1 MLNKSVTKL
10 SAKKILIVAPY
21 RTVAPH
27 FETELEIAQ
36 RHLDQGDSVTFLS
49 CTGALSNCDF
59 NVAKDPSVCGDC
71 RLRRG
76 HGLQSLSRRVKSE
89 DFPIGGG
96 DIGTTVEGDLLTLGS
111 QHFVN
116 VESLKSAKVDNYDVG
131 YAALSSLISQI
142 RDPDFEP
149 SEHVDALLDL
159 SQSGLRVYRHLLQRF
174 DIDRP
179 DIVYVF
185 NGRFAAMRAVLRACQ
200 AVGVDCLIHERACDS
215 EHYQIWENQL
225 PHDIEYTSKRMQTH
239 WAQASDDEIKRA
251 DKASAWYEGRVK
263 GVETNWF
270 SFVKDQDK
278 GRLPDDWDPN
288 EHNIAVFTTS
298 EDEFVAIGDCW
309 DNPLYP
315 DQGEAIEKIAAAL
328 AEKNPDAKI
337 TVRMH
342 PNLKGVDNRRI
353 RRMREFALPNI
364 RVIPPEVQ
372 VDSYHLMHSADTVV
386 TFGSTMGIE
395 AVYWGKPS
403 VSLGQC
409 FYQNL
414 KGTYRPA
421 SHEEA
426 LELLAKKLQPIKDH
440 EALIYGFWN
449 CSHGIKYKYFEPADL
464 FTGRFKGQEIYPK
477 QPKTIKRSLL
487 RKVESIRK
495 RLRPH
500 KNRHAA

>member
-1 MLNKSVTKL
+1 MLNKSDTKQP
-10 SAKKILIVAPY
+10 AKKVLIVAPY

-36 RHLDQGDSVTFLS
+36 RHLDQGDSVSFLS
-49 CTGALSNCDF
+49 CTGQLTNCDF
-59 NVAKDPSVCGDC
+59 NVAKKATVCEDC
-71 RLRRG
+71 RLRRQ
-76 HGLQSLSRRVKSE
+76 HGIQNLSRRVKSAA
-89 DFPIGGG
+89 FPVRDGAI
-96 DIGTTVEGDLLTLGS
+96 EENLRTLAP

-116 VESLKSAKVDNYDVG
+116 VESLKRAKIDNYDVG

-149 SEHVDALLDL
+149 TEHTDALLEL
-159 SQSGLRVYRHLLQRF
+159 SQAGLQVYHHLVQRF
-174 DIDRP
+174 ERDRP
-179 DIVYVF
+179 DVVYVF
-185 NGRFAAMRAVLRACQ
+185 NGRFASMRAVLRACQ
-200 AVGVDCLIHERACDS
+200 KMGVDCLIHERACDS
-215 EHYQIWENQL
+215 EHFQIWENHL
-225 PHDIEYTSKRMQTH
+225 PHDIEYTCKRMQTH
-239 WAQASDDEIKRA
+239 WAEASGNEIERA
-251 DKASAWYEGRVK
+251 AKASAWYEGRVQ

-278 GRLPDDWDPN
+278 GRLPADWDPHD
-288 EHNIAVFTTS
+288 HNIAVFTTS

-309 DNPLYP
+309 DNPMYP
-315 DQGEAIEKIAAAL
+315 DQGEAIAKIAAAL
-328 AEKNPDAKI
+328 AEKRPDAKI

-342 PNLKGVDNRRI
+342 PNLKGVDNRRV
-353 RRMREFALPNI
+353 RRMKEFAFPNI

-372 VDSYHLMHSADTVV
+372 VDSYQLMHSADTVV
-386 TFGSTMGIE
+386 TFGSTLGIE

-426 LELLAKKLQPIKDH
+426 LELLSKNLDPIKDH
-440 EALIYGFWN
+440 QALVYGFWH
-449 CSHGIKYKYFEPADL
+449 STHGIKYKYFEPADL
-464 FTGRFKGQEIYPK
+464 FTGRFKGQVIYPK
-477 QPKTIKRSLL
+477 QPKTLKRSFL

-495 RLRPH
+495 RVLPL
-500 KNRHAA
+500 KDRHAA